1 MCFAR
6 QITLLTL
13 TIALTAFGCGPNQ
26 RIINSGRE
34 NPPLDRANGNVVR
47 PERSF
52 ETDLNAMRTA
62 DFYFIYVFRRRDG
75 ATIDVDDK
83 RFLAANLVD
92 VNRRELSDEGRALI
106 TGSNFLLSEEMMANL
121 KERFVFED
129 HSKPTAEIP
138 PERLQRPTPGEQAKP
153 RSTGKNHR

>member
-1 MCFAR
+1 MMIFAR
-6 QITLLTL
+6 NGALFTLV
-13 TIALTAFGCGPNQ
+13 IALMAFGCGPNK
-26 RIINSGRE
+26 RIIESGRE
-34 NPPLDRANGNVVR
+34 NPPLDRANANLER

-75 ATIDVDDK
+75 GTIDADDK
-83 RFLAANLVD
+83 RFLAANLAD

-106 TGSNFLLSEEMMANL
+106 TGSNFLLPENMLANL

-129 HSKPTAEIP
+129 HSKPIGEIP
-138 PERLQRPTPGEQAKP
+138 PERLQRPTPGEQANP
-153 RSTGKNHR
+153 VQNNDR